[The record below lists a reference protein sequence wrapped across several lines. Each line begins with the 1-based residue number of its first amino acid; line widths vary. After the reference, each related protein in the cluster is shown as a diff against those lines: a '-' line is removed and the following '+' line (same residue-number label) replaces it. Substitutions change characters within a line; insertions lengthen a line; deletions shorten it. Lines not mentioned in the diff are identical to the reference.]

1 MTFSSEN
8 HENREEMIKEKGNR
22 KEGASGEARREE
34 REVII
39 EQLKAGSKSS
49 WSRAAAG
56 GEKGTPASGTSSR
69 PAEDIS
75 GKVDDGNWGT
85 EGGRWESDKKEWS
98 CQILLFSVPGRSP
111 QQH

>member
-22 KEGASGEARREE
+22 KEGESGEAKREE
-34 REVII
+34 KEVII

-56 GEKGTPASGTSSR
+56 GEK
-69 PAEDIS
+69 
-75 GKVDDGNWGT
+75 
-85 EGGRWESDKKEWS
+85 
-98 CQILLFSVPGRSP
+98 
-111 QQH
+111 